1 MTTNFFKVSKSNVS
15 NSKARNSKILNRR
28 PNLSIIRLASVS
40 AALLLATNIAT
51 AKEYTYSKVAK
62 THPSAK
68 LSKKLVENAKMQG
81 ECLVGLK
88 ELNYRKKE
96 KFDPVAE
103 WSSYRSISLLEQYSP
118 CEVLIMMEVA
128 QKKIKQE

>member
-1 MTTNFFKVSKSNVS
+1 M
-15 NSKARNSKILNRR
+15 KIFY
-28 PNLSIIRLASVS
+28 SVIGL
-40 AALLLATNIAT
+40 ALLFASNMAT
-51 AKEYTYSKVAK
+51 AKEHSYNKVAK
-62 THPSAK
+62 AHPTSK
-68 LSKKLVENAKMQG
+68 LSKTLVENAKMQG

-128 QKKIKQE
+128 QKKIKLQQNP

>member
-1 MTTNFFKVSKSNVS
+1 M
-15 NSKARNSKILNRR
+15 AGL
-28 PNLSIIRLASVS
+28 
-40 AALLLATNIAT
+40 ALLLTSSLVI
-51 AKEYTYSKVAK
+51 AKEYSYDKVAK
-62 THPSAK
+62 AHPTSK

-128 QKKIKQE
+128 QKKIKQQGNR